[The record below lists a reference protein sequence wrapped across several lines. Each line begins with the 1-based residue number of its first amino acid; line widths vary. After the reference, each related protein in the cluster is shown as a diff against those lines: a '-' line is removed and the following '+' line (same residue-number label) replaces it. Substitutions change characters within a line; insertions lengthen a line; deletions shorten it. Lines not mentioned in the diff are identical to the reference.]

1 VLEAAYTPTTAK
13 APRDRVLSDVELAAI
28 LDISRLLGEPESQ
41 PYIGH
46 VVRAI
51 GPAKARQIL
60 TKVIARA
67 EADPKTHKGKLFTYL
82 SEQQRHPRSHRRKA

>member
-1 VLEAAYTPTTAK
+1 
-13 APRDRVLSDVELAAI
+13 VLSDTELAAI

-51 GPAKARQIL
+51 GPVKARRIL

-67 EADPKTHKGKLFTYL
+67 ETDPRTHKGKLFTYL
-82 SEQQRHPRSHRRKA
+82 AEQRRRPRSGLGRSR